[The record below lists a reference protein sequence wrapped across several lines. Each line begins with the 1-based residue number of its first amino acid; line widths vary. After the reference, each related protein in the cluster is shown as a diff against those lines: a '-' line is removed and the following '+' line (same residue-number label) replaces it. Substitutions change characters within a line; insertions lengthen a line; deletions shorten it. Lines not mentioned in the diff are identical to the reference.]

1 MSTYTVEQLER
12 RRSSKWTLV
21 QIVGA
26 PIQLLIFL
34 ISCVFVTYTLITGD
48 GFVATQISFL
58 VKVIFLYFMCIT
70 GMFWENEVFGQ
81 YYFAPEF
88 FKEDFVT
95 TIVMLAHTVCLIAL
109 LAGVNDKTLLWLII
123 IAYSSYVINA
133 IQYFVKFLRNREKKK
148 AIIATAEIAS
158 K

>member
-1 MSTYTVEQLER
+1 MSTYTAQQLER
-12 RRSSKWTLV
+12 RRSSKWTMV

-34 ISCVFVTYTLITGD
+34 VSCVLVAYTLITGD

-58 VKVIFLYFMCIT
+58 IKVIFLYFMCIT
-70 GMFWENEVFGQ
+70 GMLWEKDVFNH

-95 TIVMLAHTVCLIAL
+95 TIVMLAHTICLVAL
-109 LAGVNDKTLLWLII
+109 LAGVNEKTLLWLIVV
-123 IAYSSYVINA
+123 AYSSYVINA
-133 IQYFVKFLRNREKKK
+133 LQYFVKFLRNREKKK
-148 AIIATAEIAS
+148 AMAAPAEIGS